1 LPLQEQVADIRFLME
16 QTDLRFILQK
26 YYTMPSD
33 KLSLQYILNFLAF
46 FE

>member
-1 LPLQEQVADIRFLME
+1 LTE
-16 QTDLRFILQK
+16 QTDQRFTPQK

-33 KLSLQYILNFLAF
+33 KLSLYYIFNFLAF